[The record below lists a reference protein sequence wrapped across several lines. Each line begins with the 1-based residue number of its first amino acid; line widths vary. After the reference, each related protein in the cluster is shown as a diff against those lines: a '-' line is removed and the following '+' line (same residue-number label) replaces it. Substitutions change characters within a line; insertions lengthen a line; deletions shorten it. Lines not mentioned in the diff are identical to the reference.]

1 MKLPNPD
8 LRGDKL
14 TILNKEIDLIESVIT
29 RMAQNSFYMKGW
41 CITLVAAIFSLSDNS
56 ARQHVYLPLALMTAA
71 FWWLDSYYLQLERAY
86 RKLYVS
92 TIRRRVEKDDW
103 LDLFNL
109 NPKGV
114 LKDVQSVP
122 RIMASK
128 SEWPLYFILILT
140 LLIFGWRD
148 VGWLRERCLS
158 RPMNCVVRF
167 CEHYMETENGRLKE
181 KVPHPVLQPSECLLH
196 RPTMQ
201 AVDENGQSTTTLM

>member
-8 LRGDKL
+8 LCGDKL

-29 RMAQNSFYMKGW
+29 RMVQNSFYMKGW
-41 CITLVAAIFSLSDNS
+41 CVTLVAAIFSLSDNS
-56 ARQHVYLPLALMTAA
+56 ARQHVYLPLALVAVA
-71 FWWLDSYYLQLERAY
+71 FWWLDSCYLQLERAY

-122 RIMASK
+122 RIMASM

-148 VGWLRERCLS
+148 VGWLRERCLC
-158 RPMNCVVRF
+158 RPMNWADRV
-167 CEHYMETENGRLKE
+167 CEHYRKVENGRLNE
-181 KVPHPVLQPSECLLH
+181 KVSHPILQPSECLLR

-201 AVDENGQSTTTLM
+201 ATGADGQSTTSM